1 LAPQVESKQYEK
13 LNQKRGMPMI
23 DAFAEIPEVVI
34 DHVRSVFAAAN
45 NKVTRAMCT
54 HPSMHEESLDHILI
68 MELSSTPP
76 AFFAHEQTAVSLE
89 SHWLGGRHLLNRWEI
104 ADIAFFVILRRAGH
118 LIARKVALLQTKRL
132 YSKEIPVVPIDPFDY
147 RIGIGRLVDRTDP
160 QVSIALQRRFR
171 FEGQSTYAAMSAGH
185 DQVQRI
191 ERYEESRDI
200 PVYYGFYNP
209 LAVPYDADYPASN
222 GCPPEA
228 MNNIGMRVLTA
239 RTVRAALA
247 SLNVGSAP
255 TFDRLTTSQVDPNDV
270 ESSHGWRIESFVA
283 DEVLRC
289 RQGRRFDSVV
299 DERLSGLL
307 YRRSAPIA
315 AAITMTIDV
324 GSP

>member
-1 LAPQVESKQYEK
+1 
-13 LNQKRGMPMI
+13 MI

-34 DHVRSVFAAAN
+34 DYVRGVFAEAN
-45 NKVTRAMCT
+45 SKVTRTMCV
-54 HPSMHEESLDHILI
+54 HPSMHEESLDHILV

-76 AFFAHEQTAVSLE
+76 AFFAHEQAAVSLE
-89 SHWLGGRHLLNRWEI
+89 SHWLGGRHLFDRWEI
-104 ADIAFFVILRRAGH
+104 ADIAFFVIIRRAGH

-132 YSKEIPVVPIDPFDY
+132 YSKEIPVAPIDPFDY

-160 QVSIALQRRFR
+160 QVSMARQRRFR
-171 FEGQSTYAAMSAGH
+171 FEGQCTYAAMTAGH

-191 ERYEESRDI
+191 DRYEELRGI

-228 MNNIGMRVLTA
+228 MNDVGMRVLTA
-239 RTVRAALA
+239 RTVHAALA
-247 SLNVGSAP
+247 SLNVGRSP
-255 TFDRLTTSQVDPNDV
+255 TFDGLTTSQVDPDDA
-270 ESSHGWRIESFVA
+270 ESSHGWRIENFVA

-289 RQGRRFDSVV
+289 RQGRRFDSVI
-299 DERLSGLL
+299 DERLSDLL

-315 AAITMTIDV
+315 AAITMTIDI

>member
-1 LAPQVESKQYEK
+1 
-13 LNQKRGMPMI
+13 MI

-34 DHVRSVFAAAN
+34 DYVRGVFAEAN
-45 NKVTRAMCT
+45 SKVTRTMCV
-54 HPSMHEESLDHILI
+54 HPSMHEESLDHILV

-76 AFFAHEQTAVSLE
+76 AFFAHEQAAVSLE
-89 SHWLGGRHLLNRWEI
+89 SHWLGGRHLFDRWEI
-104 ADIAFFVILRRAGH
+104 ADIAFFVIIRRAGH

-132 YSKEIPVVPIDPFDY
+132 YSKEIPVAPIDPFDY

-160 QVSIALQRRFR
+160 QVSMARQRRFR
-171 FEGQSTYAAMSAGH
+171 FEGQCTYAAMAAGH

-191 ERYEESRDI
+191 DRYEELRGI

-228 MNNIGMRVLTA
+228 MNDVGMRVLTA
-239 RTVRAALA
+239 RTVHAALA
-247 SLNVGSAP
+247 SLNVGRSP
-255 TFDRLTTSQVDPNDV
+255 TFDGLTTSQVDPDDA
-270 ESSHGWRIESFVA
+270 ESSHGWRIENFVA

-289 RQGRRFDSVV
+289 RQGRRFDSVI
-299 DERLSGLL
+299 DERLSDLL

-315 AAITMTIDV
+315 AAITMTIDI